1 MPSIST
7 CLLPRRTCRNSNKM
21 DSMLS
26 GSESCGKASSPK
38 RTSST
43 TLIYRNSATLST
55 LQETPESTHS
65 WNSTKRSY
73 QHHSAESV
81 FPHGSFTK
89 TTDTKRFHSQ
99 LKGKNTPSAM
109 TGFLT
114 NITANAITPALI
126 FTLTTALRD
135 LTSFTARI
143 HIFSRRWRK
152 HGKR

>member
-1 MPSIST
+1 MPLINT
-7 CLLPRRTCRNSNKM
+7 CLSPRKTCRNSNKM

-26 GSESCGKASSPK
+26 GSELCGKAFSPK

-55 LQETPESTHS
+55 LQVTPASTHS

-73 QHHSAESV
+73 RHHSAESV
-81 FPHGSFTK
+81 SPHGSFTK

-99 LKGKNTPSAM
+99 LKSKNTPSAM

-114 NITANAITPALI
+114 NFTANAITPALI
-126 FTLTTALRD
+126 FTLTTVLRD
-135 LTSFTARI
+135 LMNFTARI
-143 HIFSRRWRK
+143 HIFSRR
-152 HGKR
+152 